1 MARRAVLEGGSSGRR
16 RLGQQSPSCRMI
28 FLAKRA
34 DIECRCCQ
42 VGDVGKDLVQIVGI
56 TYCSFL
62 CLL

>member
-1 MARRAVLEGGSSGRR
+1 MARRAVLEGGSSGSR
-16 RLGQQSPSCRMI
+16 RLGRQSPSCRMI